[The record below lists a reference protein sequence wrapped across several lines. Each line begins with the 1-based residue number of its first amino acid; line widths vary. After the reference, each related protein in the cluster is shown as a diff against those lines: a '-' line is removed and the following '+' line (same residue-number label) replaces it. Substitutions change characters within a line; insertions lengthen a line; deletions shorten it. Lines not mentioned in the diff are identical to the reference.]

1 MARCGFVTIY
11 DPATNLNNVITITSY
26 AYAAIKQIKNEANHS
41 VYKLSRDDFKVL
53 ERSVA
58 VGTDIPYTL
67 LLDICQKALR
77 LDKANEHIAIMC
89 FYFDAN
95 NELVVKVHSI
105 NKDAFPLPLK
115 NIGYMWQSAYANV
128 TRYFLKADV
137 TDNLTASVA
146 CDLLNNSAVYGGVV
160 YDRLFEFSCGRL
172 FVNASFLLKSIEG
185 RRLLKQI
192 AVDYDVVS
200 NASKTLCT
208 SLRVKRSKV
217 QKHYND
223 NNYYINNIV
232 EIHTKNVRNICK
244 YDVTQQI
251 GNANLF
257 FQSVC
262 SEVQSIKHTIVKFS
276 EQIPGVKP
284 SDFDYLS
291 LADIMRSLVD
301 ADFRYGL
308 SERVA
313 TVRKIYNANKHKN
326 IICIKSDGTVY
337 CT

>member
-11 DPATNLNNVITITSY
+11 DSATNLNNVITITSY
-26 AYAAIKQIKNEANHS
+26 ACAVVKQINIDAACS
-41 VYKLSRDDFKVL
+41 VYKLSRDGFKVL

-67 LLDICQKALR
+67 LLDICEKALR
-77 LDKANEHIAIMC
+77 LDKSNEHIVIMC
-89 FYFDAN
+89 FYFNVN

-105 NKDAFPLPLK
+105 NKDVFPLPLK
-115 NIGYMWQSAYANV
+115 NIGYMWQSTYANV
-128 TRYFLKADV
+128 TRHFLKADV

-146 CDLLNNSAVYGGVV
+146 CDLLNNAAVYGGIV

-192 AVDYDVVS
+192 AVDYDVVC
-200 NASKTLCT
+200 NASKTACT
-208 SLRVKRSKV
+208 SLKLERSKV

-232 EIHTKNVRNICK
+232 EIHIKNVRTVCK
-244 YDVTQQI
+244 SDVAHHI
-251 GNANLF
+251 RNANLF
-257 FQSVC
+257 FHSAC

-276 EQIPGVKP
+276 EQIPDVKP

-291 LADIMRSLVD
+291 LADIMRSFVD

-313 TVRKIYNANKHKN
+313 AVRKIYNANKHKN